1 MSKYLKF
8 KTPATNQAG
17 DLKSRYGLKNHG
29 LTIVG
34 ESMDEIFR
42 RVEGKL
48 YQPVPMS

>member
-1 MSKYLKF
+1 MADIVRESAVPRE
-8 KTPATNQAG
+8 TVV
-17 DLKSRYGLKNHG
+17 GLKNHG

-34 ESMDEIFR
+34 ESMDEIFH